1 VRKRSRRT
9 WWRSGPGVEI
19 CSSWVGLV
27 LVGIPVALGCDAL
40 GALVGVS
47 LLLTIVVVLLGWS
60 LGSWV
65 LGLVDAACICARWN
79 GVLSSSLRP
88 FSWGGVIAFEDSVDV
103 MASSSAFLL
112 RALLALAVL
121 ILSKVSDMV
130 GGGCGNG

>member
-1 VRKRSRRT
+1 VRKRSRST
-9 WWRSGPGVEI
+9 WWRSGVGV

-27 LVGIPVALGCDAL
+27 LVGIPVALDCDAL
-40 GALVGVS
+40 GTLVGVP
-47 LLLTIVVVLLGWS
+47 LLLTIVGVLLGWS

-65 LGLVDAACICARWN
+65 LGLADAARICARWN
-79 GVLSSSLRP
+79 GVLSSSSVRSC
-88 FSWGGVIAFEDSVDV
+88 SWRGVIAVEGSVDV

-130 GGGCGNG
+130 GGGCGDG